1 MSVMRTNWLC
11 AVAALASVVACGG
24 SSQGRKGNQSTPVR
38 VATARLIDAP
48 VNIEASGVVEP
59 MESVAVTAQVG
70 GSLLDVAFK
79 EGDIVRKGQVLFHI
93 DPRPLRAAL
102 DQVRATL
109 ARDQA
114 QAEAGR
120 RDDERYQSLAD
131 KGYVSRSQADQTH
144 ATAVAQAATVAADRA
159 ALRAAEVNLGFT
171 TIRSPIAGRTGSLL
185 VRPGNNV
192 TPGNTALV
200 VINQISPVLVRFP
213 VLSQDFSPLQRA
225 VASHP
230 VAVRATSGDSTPS
243 NELGRLDFLDN
254 AIDSLTGTVT
264 GKARFDNADRRLW
277 PGQLVFLTL
286 EVSVERG
293 VLAVPTDA
301 VQTGQTGSFVY
312 VVDAKNTAQTRNVQ
326 TGLQVGDLT
335 VIPKGLSPGERVVTD
350 GQSRLNPGARVAI
363 ITTGGDTAAASL
375 GSNAGQNT
383 GNVAGGEVATGE
395 RGRAGG
401 TGNPGSAAPAST
413 PNGRVTGTNA
423 SGVAQPNL
431 PPPVRGS
438 SSGAAATT
446 PVTGAAT
453 SAGTATPNTT
463 RSSTPSTAPVAT
475 PGTTPA
481 TRRPPTT
488 PTPTGTG
495 RP

>member
-1 MSVMRTNWLC
+1 MRTKRFYVIGL
-11 AVAALASVVACGG
+11 LASMVACGG
-24 SSQGRKGNQSTPVR
+24 SNQARKGNPSTPVR
-38 VATARLIDAP
+38 VATAKLIDAP
-48 VNIEASGVVEP
+48 VNIQASGVVEP
-59 MESVAVTAQVG
+59 MQSVAVTAQVS

-79 EGDIVRKGQVLFHI
+79 EGDVVRKGQVLFHI
-93 DPRPLRAAL
+93 DPRPLRAVV
-102 DQVRATL
+102 DQARATL

-120 RDDERYQSLAD
+120 KDDERYAGLAD

-192 TPGNTALV
+192 APGSTSLV

-213 VLSQDFSPLQRA
+213 VLSQDFNPLQRA
-225 VASHP
+225 VAQHP
-230 VAVRATSGDSTPS
+230 VNVRATSSDSTPS

-264 GKARFDNADRRLW
+264 GKARFENSDRNLW

-286 EVSVERG
+286 QVSVERG

-301 VQTGQTGSFVY
+301 VQTGQQGSFVY
-312 VVDAKNTAQTRNVQ
+312 VVDAKSTARVRNVQ

-335 VIPKGLSPGERVVTD
+335 VIPKGLVVGERVVTD

-375 GSNAGQNT
+375 GSAGGQT
-383 GNVAGGEVATGE
+383 AGGVAGGEVSTGGNAPGTGGSNGSATPTPAPN
-395 RGRAGG
+395 GRAG
-401 TGNPGSAAPAST
+401 S
-413 PNGRVTGTNA
+413 A
-423 SGVAQPNL
+423 SGGANGGGVSQPNF
-431 PPPVRGS
+431 PPPIVGS
-438 SSGAAATT
+438 PSGATT
-446 PVTGAAT
+446 T
-453 SAGTATPNTT
+453 
-463 RSSTPSTAPVAT
+463 
-475 PGTTPA
+475 
-481 TRRPPTT
+481 PTT
-488 PTPTGTG
+488 PTLPTTPPQPGRPPGTTGTV